1 MIETYT
7 AVGLIPTFWGIR
19 RREDIQKNLE
29 HIEDLTKAAL
39 WLANLDIPTRLIA
52 IPEGGLQGFSDEI
65 LDADHAEFARTC
77 AIDIPGPETDRL
89 GKLARACNV
98 FIMAQAKARHEDW
111 PDRFFN
117 IGFIIDPN
125 GEVILKHYKISALL
139 ACERSV
145 SPHDIFD
152 WWVEKYGRTLQA
164 FWPVADTAIGRLGIM
179 MAMEGNFPENG
190 RGLALNGAE
199 VVYRASLPAPFTQND
214 MFEISNRA
222 RALENNM
229 YMIAPNMSSYYVF
242 PDSTTPIDAVGG
254 QSMIVDHR
262 GAIVGKQLF
271 SNGSTFVTGVVD
283 IEALRHH
290 RQSAQ
295 VTNWTKDIRAEL
307 AQIVYEKPIY
317 PKNLYANAIPGKH
330 ADYKRDVIDR
340 QIRMMQERGI
350 WKKPAGG

>member
-1 MIETYT
+1 MVEPYT
-7 AVGLIPTFWGIR
+7 AVGLVPTFWGIR
-19 RREDIQKNLE
+19 RREDIKKNLD
-29 HIEDLTKAAL
+29 HLDDLMRAAF
-39 WLANLDIPTRLIA
+39 WLANLDIPVRLVA

-65 LDADHAEFARTC
+65 LDADHAEFAKTC

-89 GKLARACNV
+89 GALARQWNV

-117 IGFIIDPN
+117 IGFIIDPS

-145 SPHDIFD
+145 SPHDLFD
-152 WWVEKYGRTLQA
+152 WWIEKYGRTLQA

-242 PDSTTPIDAVGG
+242 PDSETAIDAVGG

-262 GAIVGKQLF
+262 GAIVGKQLS
-271 SNGSTFVTGVVD
+271 SNGSTFVTGVVN

-295 VTNWTKDIRAEL
+295 VTNWAKDIRAEL

-317 PKNLYANAIPGKH
+317 PKNLYIDAIPGKH
-330 ADYKRDVIDR
+330 ADYKRNVLDR
-340 QIRMMQERGI
+340 QVKLMQDRGI
-350 WKKPAGG
+350 WKKPATG

>member
-29 HIEDLTKAAL
+29 HIEDLTKAAF
-39 WLANLDIPTRLIA
+39 WLANLDIPVRLVA

-65 LDADHAEFARTC
+65 LDLDHAEFAKTC

-89 GKLARACNV
+89 GKLARAWNV

-117 IGFIIDPN
+117 IGFVIDPD

-214 MFEISNRA
+214 FFEISNRA

-242 PDSTTPIDAVGG
+242 PDSKTPIEAVGG

-271 SNGSTFVTGVVD
+271 SNGSTFVTGVVN

-295 VTNWTKDIRAEL
+295 VTNWAKDIRTEL

-330 ADYKRDVIDR
+330 ADYKRDVLDR
-340 QIRMMQERGI
+340 QVRLMQERGI

>member
-1 MIETYT
+1 MIEPYT

-19 RREDIQKNLE
+19 RREDIEKNLE
-29 HIEDLTKAAL
+29 HIEDLTKAAF
-39 WLANLDIPTRLIA
+39 WLANLDIPVRLVA

-65 LDADHAEFARTC
+65 LDLDHAEFAKTC

-89 GKLARACNV
+89 GKLARAWNV

-117 IGFIIDPN
+117 IGFVIDPA

-214 MFEISNRA
+214 IFEISNRA

-271 SNGSTFVTGVVD
+271 SNGSTFVTGVID

-295 VTNWTKDIRAEL
+295 VTNWTKDIRTEL

-350 WKKPAGG
+350 WKKPARG